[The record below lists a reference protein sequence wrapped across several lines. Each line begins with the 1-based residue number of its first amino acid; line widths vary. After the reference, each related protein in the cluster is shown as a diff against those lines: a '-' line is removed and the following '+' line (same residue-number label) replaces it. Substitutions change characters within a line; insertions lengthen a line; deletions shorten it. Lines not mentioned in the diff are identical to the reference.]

1 VSTTIFALL
10 LLGRTT
16 STVRLTLLER
26 DGVVLVLKLNLTEPL
41 FPLDVVF
48 VRLDSKA
55 LVFPG
60 VLFLLEFNL
69 FTLRAAKEDRLFTVL
84 LNWGCVL
91 IILRLKVAL
100 FVGRVTLDDC
110 LLLVTVLFFGVLTAR
125 ETDALLRLLMDLPV
139 LALELLLD
147 WAGALET
154 ALVLVFCPFDLF
166 ELLLLV
172 LANDGAKPRTKI
184 RTINTTTF
192 FWFISVN
199 IIRLLSLA
207 VFLGR

>member
-1 VSTTIFALL
+1 MKFS
-10 LLGRTT
+10 
-16 STVRLTLLER
+16 
-26 DGVVLVLKLNLTEPL
+26 L
-41 FPLDVVF
+41 F
-48 VRLDSKA
+48 
-55 LVFPG
+55 G
-60 VLFLLEFNL
+60 
-69 FTLRAAKEDRLFTVL
+69 LRVAKEDRLFTIL
-84 LNWGCVL
+84 LDLGCVL
-91 IILRLKVAL
+91 AALRLKVAL
-100 FVGRVTLDDC
+100 FVGRLTLDDC

-147 WAGALET
+147 LAGALET

-166 ELLLLV
+166 EPLLLV

-184 RTINTTTF
+184 RTTNTTTF
-192 FWFISVN
+192 FAFTSVN